1 MLRSWKIGRA
11 FGIPLYIHSTF
22 LLLPAW
28 VLYQSIGENWAI
40 KGLMLVTLLVMFGCV
55 VLHELGHALMA
66 RYFGIGTRDISLY
79 PIGGIARLERMSE
92 EPVQEI
98 AIALAGPAVNVVIV
112 GLLVPVLVALAA
124 AGPLNHHSAEEVGQ
138 GGLLSVLTPFVVWLL
153 AGNVLMILLNLIP
166 AFPTDGGRVLRALLA
181 LGWGQLRA
189 TEVATR
195 VGVFMAVPIALLSLL
210 FHSPLPV
217 VIALFLVLAGQMELA
232 GLRRLHAQRNRPIL
246 DAIPVGDDPA
256 GAPPAVPRFADAT
269 GVMREPAGFSGYQ
282 WDARLKA
289 WVLWRDG
296 RPIASFGAH
305 SD

>member
-1 MLRSWKIGRA
+1 MFRSWKIGRA
-11 FGIPLYIHSTF
+11 FGIPLYVHSTF

-28 VLYQSIGENWAI
+28 VLYESIGAPWAI
-40 KGLMLVTLLVMFGCV
+40 KALMLVALVVMFGCV

-92 EPVQEI
+92 EPVKEI
-98 AIALAGPAVNVVIV
+98 AIALAGPAVNVAIAVLLTLVLVVLIAAGGFSLGSIDDSGQV
-112 GLLVPVLVALAA
+112 GLLPAL
-124 AGPLNHHSAEEVGQ
+124 
-138 GGLLSVLTPFVVWLL
+138 GLFTIWLWV
-153 AGNVLMILLNLIP
+153 GNVGMILFNLIP

-181 LGWGQLRA
+181 LGMGQLRA

-195 VGVFMAVPIALLSLL
+195 VGMFMAVPIALLSFL
-210 FHSPLPV
+210 FGSPFPM

-232 GLRRLHAQRNRPIL
+232 GLRRLHALRQQPVL
-246 DAIPVGDDPA
+246 DAIPVAGDPA
-256 GAPPAVPRFADAT
+256 NAAPAAPRFADAT
-269 GVMREPAGFSGYQ
+269 GVLREPAGFTGYQ

>member
-40 KGLMLVTLLVMFGCV
+40 KGLMLAALLLMFGCV

-79 PIGGIARLERMSE
+79 PIGGVARLERMSE

-98 AIALAGPAVNVVIV
+98 AIALAGPAVNVAIAA
-112 GLLVPVLVALAA
+112 LLTLVLVALYWAGVLTHGPVDDTGQV
-124 AGPLNHHSAEEVGQ
+124 GPLPPLGV
-138 GGLLSVLTPFVVWLL
+138 FVVWLL
-153 AGNVLMILLNLIP
+153 AANIFMILFNLIP

-195 VGVFMAVPIALLSLL
+195 VGVFMAVPIALLSFL
-210 FHSPLPV
+210 FHSPIPV

-256 GAPPAVPRFADAT
+256 SVPPAVPRFADAS